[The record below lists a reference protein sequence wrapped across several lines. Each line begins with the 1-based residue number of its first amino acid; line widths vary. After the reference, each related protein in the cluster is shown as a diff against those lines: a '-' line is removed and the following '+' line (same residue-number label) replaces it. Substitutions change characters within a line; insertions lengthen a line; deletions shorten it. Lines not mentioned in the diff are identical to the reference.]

1 MAIID
6 VTMEV
11 TDGTV
16 ERHGNL
22 ISKQIGIVISCF
34 YCLLMPLPFPNRPR
48 SIITPMAIISIPLNE
63 DTPPKDKVA
72 QQKPN
77 VVVGRK
83 NKPAIGITGFGTPKA
98 SNG

>member
-1 MAIID
+1 MAII
-6 VTMEV
+6 
-11 TDGTV
+11 
-16 ERHGNL
+16 N
-22 ISKQIGIVISCF
+22 
-34 YCLLMPLPFPNRPR
+34 
-48 SIITPMAIISIPLNE
+48 IPLNE

-83 NKPAIGITGFGTPKA
+83 NNPAIGITGFGTPNP